1 MNRSAPEVFEP
12 ERQVKALDQTGSTQL
27 SIGCR
32 KLTAAEPGRQLRRTT
47 LLFSA
52 IGCNRMQEENSGAQK
67 NKDYHRTQSHRRT
80 RHLRRVQVSGETQFG
95 VWAAS

>member
-1 MNRSAPEVFEP
+1 MPAHRPTKITFGEMREMGIRGLLVDCADYRCSHTQLRSAVM
-12 ERQVKALDQTGSTQL
+12 
-27 SIGCR
+27 
-32 KLTAAEPGRQLRRTT
+32 PGPP